1 MTTDNFCREKKERLD
16 KKKEKFIFNALI
28 ACAKNMY
35 LTSDTYCKCKHRFLY
50 LEYDEKGTIETISH
64 RENKWLCL
72 PSETDFH

>member
-1 MTTDNFCREKKERLD
+1 MIKDRGQHARKLYNQ
-16 KKKEKFIFNALI
+16 KFLLKICTLHLI
-28 ACAKNMY
+28 HTVNVS
-35 LTSDTYCKCKHRFLY
+35 TVFLY